1 MRREGKGVRRVEVMR
16 EGVRRE
22 GVRGSKLGVRGKGE
36 GMGVRGKG

>member
-1 MRREGKGVRRVEVMR
+1 MRREGKGVRRVEVM
-16 EGVRRE
+16 RE